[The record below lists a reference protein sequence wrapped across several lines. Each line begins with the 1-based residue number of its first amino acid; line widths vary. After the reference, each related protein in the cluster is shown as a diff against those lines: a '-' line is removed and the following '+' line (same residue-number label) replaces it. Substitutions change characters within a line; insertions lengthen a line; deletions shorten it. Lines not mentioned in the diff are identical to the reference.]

1 MNTKLAAQTAQ
12 AAIIRQGAE
21 VQQRKMAKRAA
32 LKAREGIESPPS
44 PPNPPNP
51 PSSPLD
57 SSDSGSSTTN
67 WQNRLLAVAPD
78 VSETDLQAAREQLE
92 AKYNGGAE
100 APDSCPRCGGLGVV
114 RLNEAANPG
123 DSDFGRVQPCP
134 ESDFHAKART
144 KTLARISNLSVPEL
158 EIRLTDLEPY
168 HRPEEQYE
176 TGISLENGAS
186 LLAPRSNIEMIE
198 SFRELV
204 TDPYSGAGMIFLL
217 GPWGGGKTF
226 AVMGLVNEINLNGKG
241 PAVYITLPDLIGFL
255 VAAYDKR
262 NQGDDEFGDWSFE
275 RRYEAMAGAG
285 VIVVDEFDFSDS
297 KVRGTDHNLQLLQ
310 RWFDRRYRSGIYN
323 QTLTVLVSNSPIED
337 MGLGGVSSR
346 ASDGRFRT
354 ILNTAPDMRPGQR
367 GRDAGKA

>member
-1 MNTKLAAQTAQ
+1 MNTKQAARTAQ
-12 AAIIRQGAE
+12 KAIMAEGAE
-21 VQQRKMAKRAA
+21 VRRRKTAERAA
-32 LKAREGIESPPS
+32 LKKRGEIESLSISQESYQPVL
-44 PPNPPNP
+44 N
-51 PSSPLD
+51 
-57 SSDSGSSTTN
+57 DSGSSRKT
-67 WQNRLLAVAPD
+67 WLSKVSALAPSS
-78 VSETDLQAAREQLE
+78 VSESDLQAAREKLN
-92 AKYNGGAE
+92 AKYSGVDGVE
-100 APDSCPRCGGLGVV
+100 DPDKCPRCAGLGVI

-134 ESDFHAKART
+134 ESNFHAKDRV

-158 EIRLTDLEPY
+158 GIRLTDLEPY
-168 HRPEEQYE
+168 HRPKEQCE
-176 TGISLENGAS
+176 TGIFLEDGSSLMAT
-186 LLAPRSNIEMIE
+186 RSNIEMID
-198 SFRELV
+198 SFRKLA
-204 TDPYSGAGMIFLL
+204 TDPYSGAGMFFLL

-226 AVMGLVNEINLNGKG
+226 AVMGLVNEINLNSKG

-262 NQGDDEFGDWSFE
+262 NQDDDEFGDWSFE
-275 RRYEAMAGAG
+275 RRYEAMAEAKM
-285 VIVVDEFDFSDS
+285 IVVDEFDFSDS

-354 ILNTAPDMRPGQR
+354 ILNTAPDMRPKQG
-367 GRDAGKA
+367 GRDGKTI